1 MHRLQVGIG
10 LVEAVLLAVLGEG
23 LNVAVP
29 VDSGVVDTGGGAV
42 VVVALVDVVAE
53 AEHQVEVLLLSERRV
68 GRVIASLVVLTGEEA
83 DADRPVRVGRRKG
96 PEATDSRVGPSRV
109 EAVEVL
115 AVRGQTTYSRVDGEV
130 VPLERRDLLAPNDVT
145 EATVLRNL
153 EFQQRGAVDFAEAG
167 PELDP
172 TRRRLPGRDPVQ
184 EGALGR
190 PRVSASTGQR
200 CVIERGRNCRPR
212 SHACE

>member
-29 VDSGVVDTGGGAV
+29 VDSGVVDTRGGAW

-68 GRVIASLVVLTGEEA
+68 GRVVARLVVLAGEEA
-83 DADRPVRVGRRKG
+83 DANRPVRVGRRKG

-109 EAVEVL
+109 EAVEVF
-115 AVRGQTTYSRVDGEV
+115 AVRGQSTDSRVDGEV
-130 VPLERRDLLAPNDVT
+130 VPLQRRDLTAADDVT
-145 EATVLRNL
+145 KARVLRNL
-153 EFQQRGAVDFAEAG
+153 EFQHRGAVDLAEAG
-167 PELDP
+167 PKLDP
-172 TRRRLPGRDPVQ
+172 TWRRLAGRDPVQ
-184 EGALGR
+184 EGAFGR
-190 PRVSASTGQR
+190 PRVLAGAGQR
-200 CVIERGRNCRPR
+200 CVIERRRNCHAR
-212 SHACE
+212 SHPCE